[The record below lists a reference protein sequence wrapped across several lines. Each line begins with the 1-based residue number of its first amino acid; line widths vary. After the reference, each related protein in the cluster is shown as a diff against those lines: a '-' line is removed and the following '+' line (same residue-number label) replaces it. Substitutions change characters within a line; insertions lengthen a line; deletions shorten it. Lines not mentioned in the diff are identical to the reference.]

1 MGLKE
6 THLRLLKSILAV
18 LALACLHE
26 AALAQTYPT
35 RAVRMVVPFPP
46 AGATDIA
53 ARLVADHLAKAWSQ
67 PVLVENR
74 SGASGMI
81 GTELVAKSAPDGYTI
96 LLGTL
101 ATNVMAYLLY
111 AKVPYAEDAFAPV
124 VLISVTPNM
133 LIAKKNIPV
142 ATLPE
147 LIAHAKARPG
157 KVSYG
162 SAGIGL
168 SSHVGMELFA
178 QAAGI
183 QLLHVPYRGSAPS
196 GQALASGEVDLLLG
210 LVPESLQAVQNAGAR
225 PIAVAAAKRSPSF
238 PNVPTF
244 PELGF
249 DNVQVYALNALM
261 VPAGT
266 PRAIIDAINREAN
279 NALNTPAIR
288 ERMAKLG
295 LDPVGGTPEAFGEHL
310 RRERDRWG
318 PVIKRGNIRAD

>member
-1 MGLKE
+1 M
-6 THLRLLKSILAV
+6 RLLKALSLFV
-18 LALACLHE
+18 ALACLPH
-26 AALAQTYPT
+26 ASLAQTYPT

-53 ARLVADHLAKAWSQ
+53 ARLVADHLARAWSQ
-67 PVLVENR
+67 PVIVENR

-81 GTELVAKSAPDGYTI
+81 GTEVVAKAAPDGYTM

-111 AKVPYAEDAFAPV
+111 SKVPYAEDAFAPV

-133 LIAKKNIPV
+133 LIAKKDIPV
-142 ATLPE
+142 STLPE
-147 LIAHAKARPG
+147 LIAYAKARPG

-168 SSHVGMELFA
+168 SSHLGMELFA
-178 QAAGI
+178 QATGI
-183 QLLHVPYRGSAPS
+183 QLLHVPYKGSAPS

-210 LVPESLQAVQNAGAR
+210 LVPESQQAVQNAGAR

-238 PNVPTF
+238 PNLPTF
-244 PELGF
+244 PELGY

-261 VPAGT
+261 VPTGT
-266 PRAIIDAINREAN
+266 PRAVIDAINREAN
-279 NALNTPAIR
+279 SALKTPAVR

-295 LDPVGGTPEAFGEHL
+295 LEPVGGTPEAFGEHL
-310 RRERDRWG
+310 KRERDRWA